1 MKRYLSSL
9 FLLSAFLLSLF
20 YRNAVIT
27 GASEGLVL
35 WYRHVLPTLLPFM
48 ILTQIMMQTDSLSL
62 LSRLT
67 GPALRY
73 FPGVSGYG
81 GFAVIAGFLCGY
93 PMGAKVTADLLQK
106 KHISVSEASFLLS
119 FCNNMSPM
127 FILGVLFQNYIP
139 AGDLHFPFFI
149 ILTGAPLL
157 CSQLFRLYYMRYAD
171 SVCQTVHPSQ
181 NDSRRCSIGDLL
193 NDSITVSA
201 DSMIRIAMYM
211 MLASIWMR
219 VLEQMIPSESLCK
232 SVLLSSFEVTT
243 GLASLSALAI
253 SPCMRYILLLALTSF
268 GGISSILQ
276 TMSMIQP
283 AGLRL
288 LPYITE
294 KLATALVTSLLTYI
308 YLMLSYCSTS

>member
-1 MKRYLSSL
+1 MKRYLLSL

-20 YRNAVIT
+20 YRNAVIA

-48 ILTQIMMQTDSLSL
+48 ILTQIMMRTDSLSL

-67 GPALRY
+67 GPVLRY

-81 GFAVIAGFLCGY
+81 GFAVMTGFLCGY
-93 PMGAKVTADLLQK
+93 PMGAKVTTDLLK
-106 KHISVSEASFLLS
+106 SKHVSVNEASFLLS

-139 AGDLHFPFFI
+139 AKELHLPFFV

-157 CSQLFRLYYMRYAD
+157 CSQLFRLYYMRHAD
-171 SVCQTVHPSQ
+171 SICQSVHPGK
-181 NDSRRCSIGDLL
+181 NGSRRCSIGDLL
-193 NDSITVSA
+193 NESITVSA

-219 VLEQMIPSESLCK
+219 VLEQLLTSDSLCT
-232 SVLLSSFEVTT
+232 SILLSSFEITT
-243 GLASLSALAI
+243 GLASVSALSI
-253 SPCMRYILLLALTSF
+253 SPFMRYILLLALTSF

-283 AGLRL
+283 AGLRI

-294 KLATALVTSLLTYI
+294 KLATALVTSLLAYI
-308 YLMLSYCSTS
+308 YLMLSYCSIS